1 MSFSP
6 PCSLLTGTWSS
17 ANFSPVI
24 PTSLSALF
32 CSAMLVLT
40 ALWGCAALLAP
51 FGLPTAGCAHPVDQ
65 LGESQLR
72 RYARIFASAEAADQD
87 GVVALRAPIRWVG
100 PYAALALCFPEL
112 ATRGQ
117 RERGEKGV
125 TLDFVLDT
133 AANTNTINAQV
144 AEELSLEKIGEAA
157 GGLGAGGAIG
167 GGGTFMLGDCE
178 LGDLPKDGRSTLMSG
193 LTASAL
199 PVASPAAAGLLC
211 IYFLTAF
218 PGGFELRWGPTAA
231 DEASITMFA
240 EAQGMEQVVRG
251 LNAAGITRLP
261 DSGLLVLTL
270 TVNGVTIP
278 ALLDTGSPITV
289 LNAAAAMAAERMP
302 PAVDKVAGNL
312 LSRLVAGVSGASSGA
327 DTLMIAGARGQRVRL
342 TRTTPCELS
351 IGGTEIG
358 GGTCRPYVGEL
369 PGLAAL
375 NGLGA
380 DAGPAAVLGLD
391 VLRQR
396 PRLVY
401 HDSELFL

>member
-1 MSFSP
+1 
-6 PCSLLTGTWSS
+6 
-17 ANFSPVI
+17 
-24 PTSLSALF
+24 
-32 CSAMLVLT
+32 MLVLT

>member
-1 MSFSP
+1 
-6 PCSLLTGTWSS
+6 
-17 ANFSPVI
+17 
-24 PTSLSALF
+24 
-32 CSAMLVLT
+32 
-40 ALWGCAALLAP
+40 
-51 FGLPTAGCAHPVDQ
+51 
-65 LGESQLR
+65 
-72 RYARIFASAEAADQD
+72 
-87 GVVALRAPIRWVG
+87 
-100 PYAALALCFPEL
+100 
-112 ATRGQ
+112 
-117 RERGEKGV
+117 
-125 TLDFVLDT
+125 
-133 AANTNTINAQV
+133 
-144 AEELSLEKIGEAA
+144 
-157 GGLGAGGAIG
+157 
-167 GGGTFMLGDCE
+167 
-178 LGDLPKDGRSTLMSG
+178 
-193 LTASAL
+193 
-199 PVASPAAAGLLC
+199 
-211 IYFLTAF
+211 
-218 PGGFELRWGPTAA
+218 
-231 DEASITMFA
+231 
-240 EAQGMEQVVRG
+240 MEQVVRG